1 MSGHLQVA
9 RVGRISGYVQSALSG
24 SQVKAPG
31 FAGGLE
37 FGHFAYVRTDR

>member
-9 RVGRISGYVQSALSG
+9 QVDGVSGYVQSALSG

-31 FAGGLE
+31 FAGGYYYWKD
-37 FGHFAYVRTDR
+37 GA